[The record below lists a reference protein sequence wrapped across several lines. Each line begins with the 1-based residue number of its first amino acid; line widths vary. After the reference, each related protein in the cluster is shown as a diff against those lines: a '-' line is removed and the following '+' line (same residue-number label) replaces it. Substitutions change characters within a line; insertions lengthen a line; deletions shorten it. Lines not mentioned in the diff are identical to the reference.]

1 MITDVPGIRAGHWT
15 SVAAATG
22 CTVVLFP
29 EGTVAS
35 GEVRGGAPATRET
48 DLLAPT
54 RLVSRIDALLLTGGS
69 AFGLAAADG
78 VMRFCEERGMGV
90 PTPGGAVPIVVGF
103 GLFDLAVGDPT
114 VRPGPEQGYA
124 ACEAATAGPV
134 ELGTVGAGTG
144 ATVTLPLDTGPPGP
158 PGPDGVRLPVPERA
172 PGGVVSV
179 TVRAGQLVVSSL
191 VVVNAFGVV
200 DGDDA
205 EAPDLV
211 GAYAAAG
218 AWPAPYGNT
227 TIGLVATNAALDKV
241 GCHLVAQSAHDGL
254 ARAVF
259 PAHTRLDGDGFVAAA
274 VGGVDAD
281 VDAVRTLAVRAVA
294 AAIRSLPSTVPRPP
308 G

>member
-1 MITDVPGIRAGHWT
+1 VITDVPGLRVGHWT
-15 SVAAATG
+15 DDVAVTG

-35 GEVRGGAPATRET
+35 GEARGGAPASRET

-54 RLVSRIDALLLTGGS
+54 RLVSRLDALLLTGGS

-103 GLFDLAVGDPT
+103 GLFDLAVGDPS

-134 ELGTVGAGTG
+134 ARGPVGAGTG
-144 ATVTLPLDTGPPGP
+144 ATVGLPAGTGRG
-158 PGPDGVRLPVPERA
+158 
-172 PGGVVSV
+172 PGGVGSA
-179 TVRAGQLVVSSL
+179 TVRAGELVVSSL

-205 EAPDLV
+205 GASDLV
-211 GAYAAAG
+211 AAHTADG
-218 AWPAPYGNT
+218 RWPAPFGGNT
-227 TIGLVATNAALDKV
+227 TIGLVATNATLDKV
-241 GCHLVAQSAHDGL
+241 GCHLLAQSAHDGL

-259 PAHTRLDGDGFVAAA
+259 PAHTRLDGDAFVAAA
-274 VGGVDAD
+274 VGGVTAD
-281 VDAVRTLAVRAVA
+281 VDAVRTLAVHAVA
-294 AAIRSLPSTVPRPP
+294 EAIRTVSRS
-308 G
+308 